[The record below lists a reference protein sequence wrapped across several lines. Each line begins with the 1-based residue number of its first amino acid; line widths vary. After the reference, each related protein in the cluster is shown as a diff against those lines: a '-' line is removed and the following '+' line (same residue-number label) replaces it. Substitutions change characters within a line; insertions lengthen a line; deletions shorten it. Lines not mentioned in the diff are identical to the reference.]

1 LKNLKDLDF
10 YLVTNST
17 LSKNDIFSDTENA
30 IKAGCQIVQYREKN
44 KATKAMIA
52 EAEKIKEICKDKA
65 IFLIDDRVD
74 VALAVDADG
83 VHLGQNDISVQT
95 TRKILGSNKMIGLTV
110 HNVAEALNA
119 VSQGVNYIGLAPI
132 FATDTKDDVSFPCGI
147 EMISKVSSE
156 VNLPIVAVG
165 GINRNNV
172 GEVIKKGADSVV
184 SISAVIGIEDVY
196 SEVKEFIRIIK
207 ESKLK

>member
-17 LSKNDIFSDTENA
+17 LSKTNIFSDVENA
-30 IKAGCQIVQYREKN
+30 INAGCQIVQYREKN
-44 KATKAMIA
+44 KATKDMIA
-52 EAEKIKEICKDKA
+52 EAERIKQICKDKA

-83 VHLGQNDISVQT
+83 VHLGQNDIYVQT
-95 TRKILGSNKMIGLTV
+95 TRKILGSDKIIGLTV

-132 FATDTKDDVSFPCGI
+132 FATDTKDDVSSPCGI